1 MCGLLIGWELTG
13 ILGAVI
19 AIPTVAI
26 VTVIA
31 EQSLRRPRH
40 LRVSSGQ
47 GTGISFR
54 RSDL

>member
-26 VTVIA
+26 VGVIA
-31 EQSLRRPRH
+31 EQIAARN
-40 LRVSSGQ
+40 
-47 GTGISFR
+47 
-54 RSDL
+54 